1 MDSVEPLLPPET
13 DCRDIDGF
21 LLNVEKLMA
30 SELWALATAE
40 ELRAALALWC
50 RAWKQVPAASLPDD
64 DRVLAAF
71 SGAGA
76 RWPKLREMALRSF
89 IKCNDGR
96 LYHPVLAAE
105 AVKAYEAKLKFRKR
119 RDVDAER
126 LRKWREKR
134 DGNAF
139 RNTDGNA
146 LETVSKVREGKVRE
160 VREEDTPVAKAPG
173 DGSYAF
179 VGSVIRLTKRDF
191 EKWRSAYSAITDLKA
206 ELQGIDDWLHGQPED
221 KRRRW
226 FHAVSG
232 MLSRKHQELAA
243 AQPKP
248 ALTTH
253 DVRWEN
259 TVRLWIGNRK
269 WYPDVDGPPPDHPQT
284 RVPREILKIFNIQPE
299 QS

>member
-105 AVKAYEAKLKFRKR
+105 AVKAYEAKVKSRKA
-119 RDVDAER
+119 RDVSWGA
-126 LRKWREKR
+126 
-134 DGNAF
+134 
-139 RNTDGNA
+139 
-146 LETVSKVREGKVRE
+146 
-160 VREEDTPVAKAPG
+160 
-173 DGSYAF
+173 
-179 VGSVIRLTKRDF
+179 
-191 EKWRSAYSAITDLKA
+191 
-206 ELQGIDDWLHGQPED
+206 WLSL
-221 KRRRW
+221 RRW
-226 FHAVSG
+226 VFTRDNWTCQYCGEHGGRLECDHVVPF
-232 MLSRKHQELAA
+232 SRGGPSVASNLKTACHSC
-243 AQPKP
+243 
-248 ALTTH
+248 
-253 DVRWEN
+253 
-259 TVRLWIGNRK
+259 NRAK
-269 WYPDVDGPPPDHPQT
+269 GAKTIEEWLGH
-284 RVPREILKIFNIQPE
+284 E
-299 QS
+299 